1 MLNLPT
7 HNESEV
13 SSVHQG
19 TRLFQVDES
28 VDGPTRHGLYQ
39 IDSVLSASDLSFE

>member
-1 MLNLPT
+1 MLHLPS
-7 HNESEV
+7 HNESEI

-28 VDGPTRHGLYQ
+28 LDDPITHGLYQ